1 MFLVTCK
8 CNNPGLPTSLLV
20 LSVSKKKS
28 LYWNKLVIYAKTTAK
43 IPEETTNCRMKS

>member
-20 LSVSKKKS
+20 LSVSKKKAFIGIN
-28 LYWNKLVIYAKTTAK
+28 L
-43 IPEETTNCRMKS
+43 